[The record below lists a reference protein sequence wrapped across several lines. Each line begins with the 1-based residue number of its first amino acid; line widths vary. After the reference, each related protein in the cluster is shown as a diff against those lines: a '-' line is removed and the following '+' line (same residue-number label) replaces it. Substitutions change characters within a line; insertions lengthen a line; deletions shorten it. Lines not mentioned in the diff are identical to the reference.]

1 MTTQGE
7 VRQDPPQQSLD
18 TYREDGNDDPHGA
31 EHSVIYCLT
40 SFQWVLDALIIA
52 VKPSVVR
59 LDGACLDD
67 KERKARWS
75 RWNHSIYQEREKK
88 RKGKTSVPKRNLKQ
102 RPSQISLRV
111 LIFPSICRDLQPR
124 ESFCYAHRCSSFP
137 HPYEERGIILF
148 SSPGAWR

>member
-67 KERKARWS
+67 KEGEARWS
-75 RWNHSIYQEREKK
+75 RWNHSIYQERKK
-88 RKGKTSVPKRNLKQ
+88 KEGENISAKEEPQAKTILNITESANL
-102 RPSQISLRV
+102 
-111 LIFPSICRDLQPR
+111 
-124 ESFCYAHRCSSFP
+124 SFH
-137 HPYEERGIILF
+137 L
-148 SSPGAWR
+148 